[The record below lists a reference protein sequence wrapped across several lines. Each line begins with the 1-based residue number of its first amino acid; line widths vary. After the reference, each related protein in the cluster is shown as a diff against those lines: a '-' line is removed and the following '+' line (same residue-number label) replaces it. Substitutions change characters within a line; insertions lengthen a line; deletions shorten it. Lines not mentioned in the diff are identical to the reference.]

1 MAPEAEKSLQRLSR
15 RERAACGTNIISA
28 EEFLALLRA
37 LEAGHK
43 GFRED
48 QMAAIGMWAT
58 EVRWASQ
65 ALDLV
70 LKGLRTVRI
79 KANGEI
85 VLGRPSRKRYGKD
98 RP

>member
-1 MAPEAEKSLQRLSR
+1 
-15 RERAACGTNIISA
+15 
-28 EEFLALLRA
+28 
-37 LEAGHK
+37 
-43 GFRED
+43 
-48 QMAAIGMWAT
+48 MAAIGMWAT